1 MQEISV
7 SLIAELQQLV
17 GLLLLFR
24 LVGHEWLKILL
35 DQVLPELHLHPGK
48 VVDLTGA
55 EISVFDPI
63 WVDYE
68 KKRKCYYLIQMVW

>member
-7 SLIAELQQLV
+7 SLIAELQQFV

-63 WVDYE
+63 WVDCE
-68 KKRKCYYLIQMVW
+68 GKGNVTI